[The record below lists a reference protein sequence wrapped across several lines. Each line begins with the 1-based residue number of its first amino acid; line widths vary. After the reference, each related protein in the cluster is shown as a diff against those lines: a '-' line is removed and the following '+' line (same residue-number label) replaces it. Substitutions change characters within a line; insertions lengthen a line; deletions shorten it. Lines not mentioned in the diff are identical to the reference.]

1 MPKRLDLES
10 NPRCYLA
17 SGTWPDGPLVKK
29 HPPEAVLAKH
39 ISTTFRN
46 VCKFRGLSTRQA
58 AAVVKISQKAVHNL
72 LNGRSWPDLTTIA
85 RVEGNLGIQL
95 WTSQYNAGSDE
106 PLELQ
111 PRRYLVKGAVW
122 PDGPLVKDAPPEAV
136 LAQHISTE
144 FRKTFKARNLTVG
157 QAADKAS
164 ISEAAVYNLLN
175 GDTWFDL
182 PTIARVERKFRL
194 RLWLGQQNVKRPD

>member
-1 MPKRLDLES
+1 MPKRLKLEPH
-10 NPRCYLA
+10 PRCYLA
-17 SGTWPDGPLVKK
+17 SGTWPDGPLVKDA
-29 HPPEAVLAKH
+29 PPEAVLAQH
-39 ISTTFRN
+39 ISTTFRD
-46 VCKFRGLSTRQA
+46 VCTFRGLSTRQA
-58 AAVVKISQKAVHNL
+58 AAVVEISQKAVHNL
-72 LNGRSWPDLTTIA
+72 IHGHSWPDLPTIA
-85 RVEGNLGIQL
+85 RVEGKLGIQL
-95 WTSQYNAGSDE
+95 WASQYNAGSDE

-111 PRRYLVKGAVW
+111 PRRYLDKGAVW

-182 PTIARVERKFRL
+182 PTIARVERKFRY
-194 RLWLGQQNVKRPD
+194 RLWRGQHVERPD